1 MMTRQGQSLQWRL
14 WLGLAAAIVVTGLVA
29 GTLSF
34 LWAMRDANEILDSG
48 LQQTAS
54 LVRSGQIT
62 LPSLSA
68 QLPGTEPENDML
80 VVRLGISTPRAP
92 LPATALPESLPDGL
106 QTLAWNGSEWR
117 VLAVT
122 MPGGERFALA
132 QQTDVRDEIARHSA
146 LRTVLPLLTLLP
158 LLVLVVR
165 EVVRRTLSPVLRLA
179 RHVDSNP
186 TSLAA
191 HLPDVDVPREVQP
204 FVRSIQRLLDDLTHA
219 LAQQQRFVANAAHEL
234 RSPVAAL
241 QLQAANVEHVVREP
255 MARERLADLQLGI
268 QRVQRLLEQLLS
280 MARSQAVPVEGY
292 APVDL
297 SQTAR
302 EVLAELLPAAEQ
314 QGIDLGADRC
324 DPGVCVRATALDM
337 ATLLRNVLGN
347 AIKYSGPGAVVTLS
361 VLQEGGDAVVVVE
374 DDGPG
379 IAPGDL
385 EHVFEP
391 FYRAPGTGQPGSGL
405 GLAIVAAIGQRL
417 GARVALGPRAA
428 GHGLR
433 FEYRQPHCACART

>member
-1 MMTRQGQSLQWRL
+1 
-14 WLGLAAAIVVTGLVA
+14 
-29 GTLSF
+29 
-34 LWAMRDANEILDSG
+34 
-48 LQQTAS
+48 
-54 LVRSGQIT
+54 
-62 LPSLSA
+62 
-68 QLPGTEPENDML
+68 
-80 VVRLGISTPRAP
+80 
-92 LPATALPESLPDGL
+92 
-106 QTLAWNGSEWR
+106 
-117 VLAVT
+117 
-122 MPGGERFALA
+122 
-132 QQTDVRDEIARHSA
+132 
-146 LRTVLPLLTLLP
+146 
-158 LLVLVVR
+158 VLVVR

-361 VLQEGGDAVVVVE
+361 VLQEGGEAVVVVE

-417 GARVALGPRAA
+417 GARVSLGPRAA